1 MSTES
6 ILKPV
11 IEIKGDEAAQR
22 LLDVL
27 NGPVSEI
34 TRPSTDIVRGL
45 DGFSN
50 SIEHALVANNFVIAI
65 GGQMVAG
72 QGRVFERVRYHAGW
86 WIGRKNVLRY
96 IHLPKLIAK
105 KLKNILRKL

>member
-1 MSTES
+1 MATES

-34 TRPSTDIVRGL
+34 P
-45 DGFSN
+45 
-50 SIEHALVANNFVIAI
+50 
-65 GGQMVAG
+65 
-72 QGRVFERVRYHAGW
+72 
-86 WIGRKNVLRY
+86 
-96 IHLPKLIAK
+96 
-105 KLKNILRKL
+105 